1 MFVIFLG
8 IVPTLALVFCC
19 WYCCRD
25 RRQRQQLW
33 AKIQGAPKLSL
44 PYVFLSVLFDKLL
57 TMMRQWFYLG
67 KKKLGLSLETKP
79 SSMASTLF
87 EPVQVDASRAENAQT
102 PIIKIDQRKLETLC
116 SPKRTNDL
124 LLCSDDP
131 QGESKKNKGKGKSK
145 EVRVEIVTIQ
155 PEVKSKVKSFGVA
168 SERLITERI
177 DISPINS
184 PEVRSASSSPK
195 LMRRIDQ
202 TKLSAER
209 LEPGPIRDFR
219 LWVKDQVHLK
229 LPSFSFKRSVS
240 TGSNQ
245 SGPSTAESALTEPS
259 SPFHPNNSTAQLC
272 VTSNDQQQDIAL
284 PFYSSTQNLLFPI
297 VPAETSTALA
307 KPSHSI
313 TKPSLPPPPPP
324 PMPPQSVPSFSFSL
338 D

>member
-1 MFVIFLG
+1 
-8 IVPTLALVFCC
+8 
-19 WYCCRD
+19 
-25 RRQRQQLW
+25 
-33 AKIQGAPKLSL
+33 
-44 PYVFLSVLFDKLL
+44 
-57 TMMRQWFYLG
+57 MMRQWFYRG
-67 KKKLGLSLETKP
+67 KKKLGLSLETKA
-79 SSMASTLF
+79 SSVTYTLF
-87 EPVQVDASRAENAQT
+87 EPVQVEAEHVQA
-102 PIIKIDQRKLETLC
+102 PIIKIDERKLETLC
-116 SPKRTNDL
+116 SPTRTNDL

-155 PEVKSKVKSFGVA
+155 PEMKSKVKSSGVA

-177 DISPINS
+177 EISPINS
-184 PEVRSASSSPK
+184 PEVRSASCSPK
-195 LMRRIDQ
+195 LMQRIDQ

-240 TGSNQ
+240 IGSNQ

-259 SPFHPNNSTAQLC
+259 SPFHPNNSTSLFC
-272 VTSNDQQQDIAL
+272 VTSNDQQQDFHPL
-284 PFYSSTQNLLFPI
+284 PSYSSTQNPLFPI
-297 VPAETSTALA
+297 LPAETSTALA

-324 PMPPQSVPSFSFSL
+324 MPPQSVPSFSFSS